1 MKQILFAF
9 LLFTVTYLSSCKID
23 SVLPAVKQTANEGQG
38 SLGSGG
44 QNPSTLSPGLNP
56 DTTNIK
62 GNIHLQL
69 ARDPVNTDNILIDF
83 NPNAKTAYVP
93 NEDAPSLPGSGWV
106 SLSSLSSD
114 SVALS
119 INTLPLT
126 NQRLTIG
133 LVVNAKTD
141 GVYNLN
147 MISINSVPSIFEIW
161 LIDNYKKDSL
171 DFRQNKSYAFDLYKA
186 DTNSY
191 GSHRFSLVI
200 HEDLLLG
207 VHLLN
212 FKAVKTT
219 AGTKCTWV
227 TENEQ
232 NYTGFS
238 IERSTDNGQTY
249 NSLTSFMSSG
259 LGTYTFVDTTPVIG
273 KDLYRLKFQDINGVI
288 SYSSVIS
295 LIY

>member
-1 MKQILFAF
+1 MKLTIFAF

-23 SVLPAVKQTANEGQG
+23 SVLPDVKQTANQGQG
-38 SLGSGG
+38 SQGS
-44 QNPSTLSPGLNP
+44 NPVTLSPGLIP
-56 DTTNIK
+56 DTVNNT
-62 GNIHLQL
+62 GNLHIQL
-69 ARDPVNTDNILIDF
+69 ARDPVNTDNILIGF
-83 NPNAKTAYVP
+83 NPNAKTTYVA
-93 NEDAPSLPGSGWV
+93 NEDAPSLPGFGWV

-114 SVALS
+114 NVALA

-147 MISINSVPSIFEIW
+147 MIAINSVPSIFEIW

-171 DFRQNKSYAFDLYKA
+171 DFRQNRSYAFDLYKA

-200 HEDLLLG
+200 HEDVLLG

-212 FKAVKTT
+212 FKAIKTT
-219 AGTKCTWV
+219 AGTKCTWI

-238 IERSTDNGQTY
+238 VERSTDNGQTY

-259 LGTYTFVDTTPVIG
+259 LSTYTFVDKAPITG
-273 KDLYRLKFQDINGVI
+273 KDRYRLKLQDINGAV
-288 SYSSVIS
+288 SYSTVIS